1 MRFYVKMVNGKLKK
15 VKLISADSQES
26 IEMEE
31 YSDEDD
37 EVFVRNNRNGEA
49 GDAARRPLMKK
60 KKVSICQTIK
70 YHNFI
75 QIPILMFKK
84 EHKKKLTKTFQTNKK
99 QSQSI
104 QND

>member
-1 MRFYVKMVNGKLKK
+1 MRFYVKMVNGKMKK

-60 KKVSICQTIK
+60 KKVSICQTC
-70 YHNFI
+70 HEG
-75 QIPILMFKK
+75 ILYLLKCLDN
-84 EHKKKLTKTFQTNKK
+84 KKL
-99 QSQSI
+99 
-104 QND
+104 